1 MKINKI
7 ALTILIS
14 CYSLVV
20 SSQDFQWLAEQETS
34 FMEVSGNG
42 DIYVVAQL
50 PSNGDVDPGVD
61 EWILDINV
69 ISWYLSKYNSSGSFE
84 WAYGFQDATVHSLV
98 ANDNQVVLTLSGGE
112 QTVINSRSHNYSS
125 TEKQRYT
132 AVFNNEGDCKQL
144 INLDSRD
151 ATIVSAHTDNDGSI
165 FITGTISEEADFDSH
180 ITNEQLHESYG
191 DQSGY
196 YAKYTDESY
205 PDWVKVFED
214 SGAGLLSP
222 KGLVGND
229 SSNLIWG
236 FYTGNVDMYFTAS
249 NSFVYDTLPNMTHF
263 FIANYGHMG
272 ALNWSQ
278 WYYTSQPSFE
288 SIIVDQVTFS
298 NVEDIYITG
307 RYEGNVYDTAANLV
321 MQGGTEWTSA
331 FSLGLEQSEKEIF
344 RYQLSNE
351 LETTSPSIVMN
362 PEHNGLWWVG
372 SFSRSMDLDPTA
384 GTFNKTTNINTLSG
398 SAQTHVSAVYF
409 TEFDLDGNLLKINY
423 MNSDPSVLFDKFRTN
438 ENRDF
443 YMLAG
448 GSHRNFDHNFG
459 LAEYYDSTLTRSYI
473 ALYDGVRIPE
483 ALGDEEVVSE
493 TSIRF
498 GPNPTQ
504 GIIRFSETPDQI
516 RAYDL
521 SGRLL
526 QFPISSNT
534 IDLGNAPAG
543 LCILEVEANGS
554 REVFKVQKL

>member
-1 MKINKI
+1 MKINII

-14 CYSLVV
+14 CYLLVV

-84 WAYGFQDATVHSLV
+84 WAYGFQ
-98 ANDNQVVLTLSGGE
+98 E
-112 QTVINSRSHNYSS
+112 
-125 TEKQRYT
+125 
-132 AVFNNEGDCKQL
+132 
-144 INLDSRD
+144 
-151 ATIVSAHTDNDGSI
+151 
-165 FITGTISEEADFDSH
+165 
-180 ITNEQLHESYG
+180 
-191 DQSGY
+191 
-196 YAKYTDESY
+196 
-205 PDWVKVFED
+205 
-214 SGAGLLSP
+214 
-222 KGLVGND
+222 
-229 SSNLIWG
+229 
-236 FYTGNVDMYFTAS
+236 M
-249 NSFVYDTLPNMTHF
+249 
-263 FIANYGHMG
+263 
-272 ALNWSQ
+272 
-278 WYYTSQPSFE
+278 
-288 SIIVDQVTFS
+288 
-298 NVEDIYITG
+298 
-307 RYEGNVYDTAANLV
+307 
-321 MQGGTEWTSA
+321 
-331 FSLGLEQSEKEIF
+331 F

-351 LETTSPSIVMN
+351 LETTSPSLVMN
-362 PEHNGLWWVG
+362 PEDNGLCWVG
-372 SFSRSMDLDPTA
+372 SFSGSMDLDPTA

-398 SAQTHVSAVYF
+398 SAQTHVSAVCF
-409 TEFDLDGNLLKINY
+409 TEFDLDGDLVKINY

-516 RAYDL
+516 HAYDL